1 MTNELKGKVNY
12 SVNKNIAILEV
23 DNPPVNPLSSGV
35 RAGLSEY
42 IAKANND
49 ESIEGIILT
58 GAGRSFIAGADI
70 SEFGQKP
77 DGPDLHTALKEIEF
91 SKKPVLAAI
100 NGTAL
105 GGGLETALVCNYR
118 MGTDKAI
125 VGLPEVNLGLLPGAG
140 GTQRLPRLIGPSQAL
155 KMMIAGTPMSAKK
168 ALQQG
173 VIDAISENSLIDD
186 AIAFLQEKIGL
197 DLNEHPK
204 VRDKNEKV
212 LEARGDDN
220 VLSEAKALA
229 AKTRR
234 GQFAPGQIIACVEAA
249 INEDDFDIGMKKES
263 EYFLECLINP
273 QREAMIHIFFGERAA
288 SKISDIPKETPLL
301 PINSAGIVGSG
312 TMGGG
317 IAMNFANAGIP
328 VLVLDQ
334 DEKNLKRGM
343 GVIEKNYQMMVDRGR
358 MTQEQKDAVLSL
370 ITPTLSYEDLSDVDI
385 AVEAVYENL
394 ELKQEIFKSLDTV
407 TKDHAILA
415 SNTSGLDIDAI
426 ASSTKRPGKVVGTH
440 FFSPA
445 NVMRLLEVVRGK
457 DSSDE
462 TMATVMSIGKRMG
475 KAAVVSLNAPGFIGN
490 RMLAGY
496 TYQANMLLLEGALPN
511 QVDSALESFGM
522 SMGPFRMMD
531 LVGLDL
537 GWRARKLANIET
549 PLANKISDALC
560 EQDRFGQ
567 KTSKGFYNYSE
578 GSRAPNPAPENED
591 IYKAIS
597 SQNNIERREISDQ
610 EIIDRCILA
619 LVNEGARILEEGVA
633 QRSGDMDI
641 VYINGYGFPI
651 WRGGPMFYANQLGL
665 AEVISK
671 MSAFS
676 KLDENFWRPA
686 PLLQKL
692 ADSSGAFGEAPAPE
706 ERAELLSFNKA
717 IWVVY
722 RLKKPINRYL
732 QLFFVELS

>member
-445 NVMRLLEVVRGK
+445 NIMRLLEVVRGK

-717 IWVVY
+717 NMGGV
-722 RLKKPINRYL
+722 
-732 QLFFVELS
+732 

>member
-12 SVNKNIAILEV
+12 TTKGNIAILEV

-42 IAKANND
+42 ISKANED
-49 ESIEGIILT
+49 DSIEGIILT

-77 DGPDLHTALKEIEF
+77 DGPDLHTALREIEF

-118 MGTDKAI
+118 MGTNKAI

-155 KMMIAGTPMSAKK
+155 KMMLSGTPISAKK

-186 AIAFLQEKIGL
+186 AIMFLQEKIGQS
-197 DLNEHPK
+197 EHPK
-204 VRDKNEKV
+204 VRDKNEK
-212 LEARGDDN
+212 LIEARGADN
-220 VLSEAKALA
+220 VLAEARALA
-229 AKTRR
+229 SKTRR

-249 INEDDFDIGMKKES
+249 INEDDFDVGMKKES

-288 SKISDIPKETPLL
+288 SKISDIPKETPLH
-301 PINSAGIVGSG
+301 PIQKAGVVGSG

-317 IAMNFANAGIP
+317 IAMNFANSGIP

-334 DEKNLKRGM
+334 DEKNLERGM
-343 GVIEKNYQMMVDRGR
+343 GVIDKNYQMMVERGR
-358 MTQEQKDAVLSL
+358 MTQEQKDIVMGL
-370 ITPTLSYEDLSDVDI
+370 ISPTLSYEDLADVDI
-385 AVEAVYENL
+385 VVEAVYENL
-394 ELKQEIFKSLDTV
+394 ELKQEIFRSLDEATNEN
-407 TKDHAILA
+407 AILA

-426 ASSTKRPGKVVGTH
+426 ASVTNRPEKVVGTH

-445 NVMRLLEVVRGK
+445 NIMRLLEVVRGQE
-457 DSSDE
+457 SSDE
-462 TMATVMSIGKRMG
+462 TMATVMSIGKRMK
-475 KAAVVSLNAPGFIGN
+475 KASVVSLNAPGFIGN
-490 RMLAGY
+490 RMLYGY

-511 QVDSALESFGM
+511 QIDNALESFGM

-537 GWRARKLANIET
+537 GWRARKLGNIET
-549 PLANKISDALC
+549 PLTNKIADALC

-567 KTSKGFYNYSE
+567 KNSKGFYNYSE

-591 IYKAIS
+591 IYKEIS
-597 SQNNIERREISDQ
+597 DNNNIARREISDQ

-619 LVNEGARILEEGVA
+619 LVNEGAQILEEGVA

-651 WRGGPMFYANQLGL
+651 WRGGPMFYANQQGL
-665 AEVISK
+665 DKVIEK
-671 MSAFS
+671 MNNFS
-676 KLDENFWRPA
+676 KLDEEFWKPA

-692 ADSSGAFGEAPAPE
+692 ADESSVFGEAPTQN
-706 ERAELLSFNKA
+706 ERATKLSF
-717 IWVVY
+717 
-722 RLKKPINRYL
+722 KKTNIGG
-732 QLFFVELS
+732 V

>member
-12 SVNKNIAILEV
+12 TVNGNIAILEV

-35 RAGLSEY
+35 RAGLAEY
-42 IAKANND
+42 IAKANED
-49 ESIEGIILT
+49 DTIEGIILT

-70 SEFGQKP
+70 SEFGQKS
-77 DGPDLHTALKEIEF
+77 DGPDLHTALKDIEF

-118 MGTDKAI
+118 MGTEKAI

-155 KMMIAGTPMSAKK
+155 KMMLAGTPMSAKK

-186 AIAFLQEKIGL
+186 AIAFLQEKIGSE
-197 DLNEHPK
+197 EHPK

-220 VLSEAKALA
+220 VLAEAKALA

-234 GQFAPGQIIACVEAA
+234 GQFAPGQIISCVEAA
-249 INEDDFDIGMKKES
+249 INEDDFDVGMKKES
-263 EYFLECLINP
+263 EYFLECLMNP

-288 SKISDIPKETPLL
+288 SKISDIPKDTPLL
-301 PINSAGIVGSG
+301 PISSAGIVGSG

-334 DEKNLKRGM
+334 DEKNLERGM
-343 GVIEKNYQMMVDRGR
+343 GVIERNYQMMVDRGR
-358 MTQEQKDAVLSL
+358 MTPEQKDMVLGL
-370 ITPTLSYEDLSDVDI
+370 ITPTLSYEDLANVDI

-394 ELKQEIFKSLDTV
+394 ELKQEIFKSLDAV

-426 ASSTKRPGKVVGTH
+426 ASSTNRPGKVVGTH

-457 DSSDE
+457 ESSNE
-462 TMATVMSIGKRMG
+462 TMATVMSIGKKMG

-537 GWRARKLANIET
+537 GWRARKLADMET

-578 GSRAPNPAPENED
+578 GSRAPNAAPENEP
-591 IYKAIS
+591 IYKEIS
-597 SQNNIERREISDQ
+597 EQNNIKRREISDQ

-665 AEVISK
+665 SEVINK
-671 MSAFS
+671 MNDFS
-676 KLDENFWRPA
+676 ELDAHFWKPA
-686 PLLQKL
+686 PLLRKL
-692 ADSSGAFGEAPAPE
+692 ADESGTFGEAPAPE
-706 ERAELLSFNKA
+706 DRSELLSFKNA
-717 IWVVY
+717 NMGGV
-722 RLKKPINRYL
+722 
-732 QLFFVELS
+732 

>member
-12 SVNKNIAILEV
+12 SVNENIAILEV

-118 MGTDKAI
+118 MGTNKAI

-173 VIDAISENSLIDD
+173 VIDAISENSLMDD

-334 DEKNLKRGM
+334 DEKNLERGM

-358 MTQEQKDAVLSL
+358 MTQEQKDMVLGL

-445 NVMRLLEVVRGK
+445 NIMRLLEVVRGK

-560 EQDRFGQ
+560 DQDRFGQ

-591 IYKAIS
+591 IYKEIS
-597 SQNNIERREISDQ
+597 SQNNIERRDISDQ

-676 KLDENFWRPA
+676 KLDENFWKPA

-692 ADSSGAFGEAPAPE
+692 ADSSGAFGEAPAPG

-717 IWVVY
+717 NMGGV
-722 RLKKPINRYL
+722 
-732 QLFFVELS
+732 

>member
-1 MTNELKGKVNY
+1 MTNKLKGKVNY
-12 SVNKNIAILEV
+12 SVNNNIAILEV

-35 RAGLSEY
+35 RAGLAKY
-42 IAKANND
+42 IAEANND
-49 ESIEGIILT
+49 DSIEGIVLT

-70 SEFGQKP
+70 SEFGQKS
-77 DGPDLHTALKEIEF
+77 DGPDLHETLKEIEF

-118 MGTDKAI
+118 MGTNKAI

-140 GTQRLPRLIGPSQAL
+140 GTQRLPRLIGPAQAL
-155 KMMIAGTPMSAKK
+155 KMMLAGTPMSAKK
-168 ALQQG
+168 ALDEG
-173 VIDAISENSLIDD
+173 VIDAISENSLMDD
-186 AIAFLQEKIGL
+186 AIAFLKEKIGA
-197 DLNEHPK
+197 ETHPK

-212 LEARGDDN
+212 IEARGDEN
-220 VLSEAKALA
+220 ILAEAKALA

-249 INEDDFDIGMKKES
+249 INEDDFDVGMKKES

-301 PINSAGIVGSG
+301 SIGSAGIIGSG

-358 MTQEQKDAVLSL
+358 ITKEQKDMVMGL
-370 ITPTLSYEDLSDVDI
+370 ITPTLSYDDLSDVDI

-394 ELKQEIFKSLDTV
+394 DLKQEIFKSLDTV

-426 ASSTKRPGKVVGTH
+426 AASTNRPEKVVGTH

-462 TMATVMSIGKRMG
+462 TMATVMALGKKMG

-537 GWRARKLANIET
+537 GWRARKLAKIET

-560 EQDRFGQ
+560 EQERFGQ

-578 GSRAPNPAPENED
+578 GSRAPNPAPENEA
-591 IYKAIS
+591 IYMEIS
-597 SQNNIERREISDQ
+597 DQNNIERREISDQ

-651 WRGGPMFYANQLGL
+651 WRGGPMFYANQQGL
-665 AEVISK
+665 SNVISK
-671 MSAFS
+671 MVDFS
-676 KLDENFWRPA
+676 ELDNNFWEPA
-686 PLLQKL
+686 PLLKKL
-692 ADSSGAFGEAPAPE
+692 AEESGSFGEAPAPE
-706 ERAELLSFNKA
+706 NRAELLSFKNA
-717 IWVVY
+717 NMGGV
-722 RLKKPINRYL
+722 
-732 QLFFVELS
+732 

>member
-1 MTNELKGKVNY
+1 MTNKLKGKVNY
-12 SVNKNIAILEV
+12 SVNGNIAILEV

-35 RAGLSEY
+35 RAGLAKF
-42 IAKANND
+42 IAEANND
-49 ESIEGIILT
+49 DSIQGIVLT

-70 SEFGQKP
+70 SEFGQKS
-77 DGPDLHTALKEIEF
+77 DGPDLHETLKEIEF

-118 MGTDKAI
+118 MGTNKAI

-140 GTQRLPRLIGPSQAL
+140 GTQRLPRLIGPAQAL

-168 ALQQG
+168 ALDQG
-173 VIDAISENSLIDD
+173 VIDAISENSLMDD
-186 AIAFLQEKIGL
+186 AIAFLKEKIGA
-197 DLNEHPK
+197 EMHPK

-212 LEARGDDN
+212 IEARGDDN
-220 VLSEAKALA
+220 ILTEAKALA

-249 INEDDFDIGMKKES
+249 INEDDFDVGMKKES

-301 PINSAGIVGSG
+301 SIGSAGIVGSG

-358 MTQEQKDAVLSL
+358 MTKEQKDMVMGL
-370 ITPTLSYEDLSDVDI
+370 ITPTLSYDDLSEVDI

-394 ELKQEIFKSLDTV
+394 DLKQEIFKTLDTV

-426 ASSTKRPGKVVGTH
+426 AASTNRPEKVVGTH

-445 NVMRLLEVVRGK
+445 NVMRLLEIVRGK

-462 TMATVMSIGKRMG
+462 TMATVMALGKKMG

-511 QVDSALESFGM
+511 QVDSALEAFGM

-537 GWRARKLANIET
+537 GWRARKLAKMET

-560 EQDRFGQ
+560 EQQRFGQ

-578 GSRAPNPAPENED
+578 GSRAPNPAPENES
-591 IYKAIS
+591 IYMEIS
-597 SQNNIERREISDQ
+597 DQNNIERREISDQ

-651 WRGGPMFYANQLGL
+651 WRGGPMFYANQQGL
-665 AEVISK
+665 SNVISK
-671 MSAFS
+671 MVDFS
-676 KLDENFWRPA
+676 KLDNNFWEPA
-686 PLLQKL
+686 PLLKKL
-692 ADSSGAFGEAPAPE
+692 AEESGSFGEAPAPE
-706 ERAELLSFNKA
+706 NRAELLSFKNA
-717 IWVVY
+717 NMGGV
-722 RLKKPINRYL
+722 
-732 QLFFVELS
+732 

>member
-12 SVNKNIAILEV
+12 TVNGNIAILEV

-35 RAGLSEY
+35 RAGLAEY
-42 IAKANND
+42 IAKANED
-49 ESIEGIILT
+49 DAIEGIILT

-70 SEFGQKP
+70 SEFGQKS
-77 DGPDLHTALKEIEF
+77 DGPDLHTALKDIEF

-118 MGTDKAI
+118 MGTEKAI

-155 KMMIAGTPMSAKK
+155 KMMLAGTPMSAKK

-186 AIAFLQEKIGL
+186 AIVFLQEKIGSE
-197 DLNEHPK
+197 EHPK

-220 VLSEAKALA
+220 VLAEAKALA

-234 GQFAPGQIIACVEAA
+234 GQFAPGQIISCVEAA
-249 INEDDFDIGMKKES
+249 INEDDFDVGMKKES
-263 EYFLECLINP
+263 EYFLECLMNP

-288 SKISDIPKETPLL
+288 SKISDIPKDTPLL
-301 PINSAGIVGSG
+301 PISSAGIVGSG

-334 DEKNLKRGM
+334 DEKNLERGM
-343 GVIEKNYQMMVDRGR
+343 GVIERNYQMMVDRGR
-358 MTQEQKDAVLSL
+358 MTPEQKDMVLGL
-370 ITPTLSYEDLSDVDI
+370 ITPTLSYEDLANVDI

-394 ELKQEIFKSLDTV
+394 ELKQEIFKSLDAV

-426 ASSTKRPGKVVGTH
+426 ASSTNRPGKVVGTH

-457 DSSDE
+457 ESSNE
-462 TMATVMSIGKRMG
+462 TMATVMSIGKKMG

-537 GWRARKLANIET
+537 GWRARKLADMET

-578 GSRAPNPAPENED
+578 GSRAPNAAPENEP
-591 IYKAIS
+591 IYKEIS
-597 SQNNIERREISDQ
+597 EQNNIERREISDQ

-651 WRGGPMFYANQLGL
+651 WRGGPMLYANQLGL
-665 AEVISK
+665 SEVINK
-671 MSAFS
+671 MNDFS
-676 KLDENFWRPA
+676 ELDAHFWKPA
-686 PLLQKL
+686 PLLRKL
-692 ADSSGAFGEAPAPE
+692 ADESSTFGEAPAPE
-706 ERAELLSFNKA
+706 DRSELLSFKNA
-717 IWVVY
+717 NMGGV
-722 RLKKPINRYL
+722 
-732 QLFFVELS
+732 

>member
-1 MTNELKGKVNY
+1 MTNDLKGKVNY
-12 SVNKNIAILEV
+12 TVNGNIAILEV

-35 RAGLSEY
+35 RAGLAEY
-42 IAKANND
+42 IAKANED
-49 ESIEGIILT
+49 DAIEGIILT

-70 SEFGQKP
+70 SEFGQKS
-77 DGPDLHTALKEIEF
+77 DGPDLHTALKDIEF

-118 MGTDKAI
+118 MGTEKAI

-155 KMMIAGTPMSAKK
+155 KMMLAGTPMSAKK

-186 AIAFLQEKIGL
+186 AIAFLQEKIGSE
-197 DLNEHPK
+197 EHPK

-220 VLSEAKALA
+220 VLAEAKALA

-234 GQFAPGQIIACVEAA
+234 GQFAPGQIISCVEAA
-249 INEDDFDIGMKKES
+249 INEDDFDVGMKKES
-263 EYFLECLINP
+263 EYFLECLMNP

-288 SKISDIPKETPLL
+288 SKISDIPKDTPLL
-301 PINSAGIVGSG
+301 PISSAGIVGSG

-334 DEKNLKRGM
+334 DEKNLERGM
-343 GVIEKNYQMMVDRGR
+343 GVIERNYQMMVDRGR
-358 MTQEQKDAVLSL
+358 MTPEQKDMVLGL
-370 ITPTLSYEDLSDVDI
+370 ITPTLSYEDLANVDI

-394 ELKQEIFKSLDTV
+394 ELKQEIFKSLDAV

-426 ASSTKRPGKVVGTH
+426 ASSTNRPGKVVGTH

-457 DSSDE
+457 ESSNE
-462 TMATVMSIGKRMG
+462 TMATVMSIGKKMG

-537 GWRARKLANIET
+537 GWRARKLADMET

-578 GSRAPNPAPENED
+578 GSRAPNAAPENEP
-591 IYKAIS
+591 IYKEIS
-597 SQNNIERREISDQ
+597 EQNNIERREISDQ

-665 AEVISK
+665 SEVINK
-671 MSAFS
+671 MNNFS
-676 KLDENFWRPA
+676 ELDEHFWKPA
-686 PLLQKL
+686 PLLKKL
-692 ADSSGAFGEAPAPE
+692 ADESGAFGEAPAPDD
-706 ERAELLSFNKA
+706 RSELLRFKNA
-717 IWVVY
+717 NMGGV
-722 RLKKPINRYL
+722 
-732 QLFFVELS
+732 

>member
-12 SVNKNIAILEV
+12 TVNGNIAILEV

-35 RAGLSEY
+35 RAGLAEY
-42 IAKANND
+42 IAKANED
-49 ESIEGIILT
+49 DAIEGIILT

-70 SEFGQKP
+70 SEFGQKS
-77 DGPDLHTALKEIEF
+77 DGPDLHTALKDIEF

-118 MGTDKAI
+118 MGTEKAI

-155 KMMIAGTPMSAKK
+155 KMMLAGTPMSAKK

-186 AIAFLQEKIGL
+186 AIAFLQEKIGSE
-197 DLNEHPK
+197 EHPK

-220 VLSEAKALA
+220 VLAEAKALA

-234 GQFAPGQIIACVEAA
+234 GQFAPGQIISCVEAA
-249 INEDDFDIGMKKES
+249 INEDDFDVGMKKES
-263 EYFLECLINP
+263 EYFLECLMNP

-288 SKISDIPKETPLL
+288 SKISDIPKDTPLL
-301 PINSAGIVGSG
+301 PISSAGIVGSG

-334 DEKNLKRGM
+334 DEKNLERGM
-343 GVIEKNYQMMVDRGR
+343 GVIERNYQMMVDRGR
-358 MTQEQKDAVLSL
+358 MTPEQKDMVLGL
-370 ITPTLSYEDLSDVDI
+370 ITPTLSYEDLANVDI

-394 ELKQEIFKSLDTV
+394 ELKQEIFKSLDAV

-426 ASSTKRPGKVVGTH
+426 ASSTNRPGKVVGTH

-457 DSSDE
+457 ESSNE
-462 TMATVMSIGKRMG
+462 TMATVMSIGKKMG

-537 GWRARKLANIET
+537 GWRARKLADMET

-578 GSRAPNPAPENED
+578 GSRAPNAAPENEP
-591 IYKAIS
+591 IYKEIS
-597 SQNNIERREISDQ
+597 DQNNIERREISDQ

-665 AEVISK
+665 SEVINK
-671 MSAFS
+671 MNDFS
-676 KLDENFWRPA
+676 ELDAHFWKPA
-686 PLLQKL
+686 PLLRKL
-692 ADSSGAFGEAPAPE
+692 ADESGTFGEAPAPE
-706 ERAELLSFNKA
+706 DRSELLSFKNA
-717 IWVVY
+717 NMGGV
-722 RLKKPINRYL
+722 
-732 QLFFVELS
+732 

>member
-12 SVNKNIAILEV
+12 TVNGNIAILEV

-35 RAGLSEY
+35 RAGLAEY
-42 IAKANND
+42 IAKANED
-49 ESIEGIILT
+49 DTIEGIILT

-70 SEFGQKP
+70 SEFGQKS
-77 DGPDLHTALKEIEF
+77 DGPDLHTALKDIEF

-118 MGTDKAI
+118 MGTEKAI

-155 KMMIAGTPMSAKK
+155 KMMLAGTPMSAKK

-186 AIAFLQEKIGL
+186 AIVFLQEKIGSE
-197 DLNEHPK
+197 EHPK

-220 VLSEAKALA
+220 VLAEAKALA

-234 GQFAPGQIIACVEAA
+234 GQFAPGQIISCVEAA
-249 INEDDFDIGMKKES
+249 INEDDFDVGMKKES
-263 EYFLECLINP
+263 EYFLECLMNP

-288 SKISDIPKETPLL
+288 SKISDIPKDTPLL
-301 PINSAGIVGSG
+301 PISSAGIVGSG

-334 DEKNLKRGM
+334 DEKNLERGM
-343 GVIEKNYQMMVDRGR
+343 GVIERNYQMMVDRGR
-358 MTQEQKDAVLSL
+358 MTPEQKDMVLGL
-370 ITPTLSYEDLSDVDI
+370 ITPTLSYEDLANVDI

-394 ELKQEIFKSLDTV
+394 ELKQEIFKSLDAV

-426 ASSTKRPGKVVGTH
+426 ASSTNRPGKVVGTH

-457 DSSDE
+457 ESSNE
-462 TMATVMSIGKRMG
+462 TMATVMSIGKKMG

-537 GWRARKLANIET
+537 GWRARKLADMET

-578 GSRAPNPAPENED
+578 GSRAPNAAPENEP
-591 IYKAIS
+591 IYKEIS
-597 SQNNIERREISDQ
+597 EQNNIKRREISDQ

-619 LVNEGARILEEGVA
+619 LVNEGARILDEGVA

-665 AEVISK
+665 SEVINK
-671 MSAFS
+671 MNDFS
-676 KLDENFWRPA
+676 ELDAHFWKPA
-686 PLLQKL
+686 PLLRKL
-692 ADSSGAFGEAPAPE
+692 ADESSTFGEAPAPE
-706 ERAELLSFNKA
+706 DRSELLSFKNA
-717 IWVVY
+717 NMGGV
-722 RLKKPINRYL
+722 
-732 QLFFVELS
+732 

>member
-12 SVNKNIAILEV
+12 SVNENIAILEV

-49 ESIEGIILT
+49 ESIDGIILT

-118 MGTDKAI
+118 MGTNKAI

-173 VIDAISENSLIDD
+173 VIDAISENSLMDD

-334 DEKNLKRGM
+334 DEKNLERGM

-358 MTQEQKDAVLSL
+358 MTQEQKDMVLGL

-426 ASSTKRPGKVVGTH
+426 ASSTKRPEKVVGTH

-445 NVMRLLEVVRGK
+445 NIMRLLEVVRGK

-496 TYQANMLLLEGALPN
+496 TYQANMLLLEGALPS

-560 EQDRFGQ
+560 DQDRFGQ

-591 IYKAIS
+591 IYKEIS
-597 SQNNIERREISDQ
+597 SQNNIERRDISDQ

-676 KLDENFWRPA
+676 KLDENFWKPA

-717 IWVVY
+717 NMGGV
-722 RLKKPINRYL
+722 
-732 QLFFVELS
+732 

>member
-1 MTNELKGKVNY
+1 MTNELKGRVNY
-12 SVNKNIAILEV
+12 SVNGNIAILEV

-35 RAGLSEY
+35 RAGLAEY
-42 IAKANND
+42 ISKANED
-49 ESIEGIILT
+49 DSIEGIILT

-70 SEFGQKP
+70 SEFGQKS
-77 DGPDLHTALKEIEF
+77 DGPDLHTALKDIEF

-118 MGTDKAI
+118 MGTNKAI

-155 KMMIAGTPMSAKK
+155 KMMLAGTPMSAKK

-173 VIDAISENSLIDD
+173 VIDAISENSLMDD
-186 AIAFLQEKIGL
+186 AIAFLQEKIGS
-197 DLNEHPK
+197 ETHPK

-220 VLSEAKALA
+220 VLAEAKALA

-234 GQFAPGQIIACVEAA
+234 GQFAPGQIISCVEAA
-249 INEDDFDIGMKKES
+249 INEDDFDVGMKKES
-263 EYFLECLINP
+263 EYFLECLMNP

-334 DEKNLKRGM
+334 DEKNLERGM
-343 GVIEKNYQMMVDRGR
+343 GVIERNYQMMVDRGR
-358 MTQEQKDAVLSL
+358 MTQEQKDMVLGL

-394 ELKQEIFKSLDTV
+394 ELKQEIFKSLDAV
-407 TKDHAILA
+407 TKEHAILA

-426 ASSTKRPGKVVGTH
+426 AASTERPEKVVGTH

-537 GWRARKLANIET
+537 GWRARKLADMET

-578 GSRAPNPAPENED
+578 GSRAPNPAPENEA
-591 IYKAIS
+591 IYKEIS
-597 SQNNIERREISDQ
+597 DQNNIQRREISDQ

-633 QRSGDMDI
+633 QRSGDMDT

-665 AEVISK
+665 SEVINK
-671 MSAFS
+671 MSGFS
-676 KLDENFWRPA
+676 ELDEHFWKPA
-686 PLLQKL
+686 PLLKKL
-692 ADSSGAFGEAPAPE
+692 ADESGAFGEAPAPE
-706 ERAELLSFNKA
+706 DRSELLSFKKA
-717 IWVVY
+717 NMGGV
-722 RLKKPINRYL
+722 
-732 QLFFVELS
+732 

>member
-12 SVNKNIAILEV
+12 SVNENIAILEV

-118 MGTDKAI
+118 MGTNKAI

-173 VIDAISENSLIDD
+173 VIDAISENSLMDD

-212 LEARGDDN
+212 LEARVDDN

-334 DEKNLKRGM
+334 DEKNLERGM

-358 MTQEQKDAVLSL
+358 MTQEQKDMVLGL

-445 NVMRLLEVVRGK
+445 NIMRLLEVVRGK

-591 IYKAIS
+591 IYKEIS
-597 SQNNIERREISDQ
+597 SQNNIERRDISDQ

-676 KLDENFWRPA
+676 KLDENFWKPA

-717 IWVVY
+717 NMGGV
-722 RLKKPINRYL
+722 
-732 QLFFVELS
+732 

>member
-1 MTNELKGKVNY
+1 MTQPLKGKVNY
-12 SVNKNIAILEV
+12 TIQGNIAILEV

-42 IAKANND
+42 IQKANED
-49 ESIEGIILT
+49 DAVQGIILT

-77 DGPDLHTALKEIEF
+77 DGPDLHTTLRDIEF
-91 SKKPVLAAI
+91 STKPVVAAI

-118 MGTDKAI
+118 IGTNNAI

-140 GTQRLPRLIGPSQAL
+140 GTQRLPRLIGPSAAL
-155 KMMIAGTPMSAKK
+155 KMMLAGTPMSAKK
-168 ALQQG
+168 ALHQG
-173 VIDAISENSLIDD
+173 VIDAISENSLLED
-186 AIAFLQEKIGL
+186 AIVFLQDKIGL
-197 DLNEHPK
+197 DSHPK
-204 VRDKNEKV
+204 VRDKNEKII
-212 LEARGDDN
+212 EARGDIN
-220 VLSEAKALA
+220 VLTEARALA
-229 AKTRR
+229 AKTRK

-249 INEDDFDIGMKKES
+249 INEDNFDDGMKKEAD
-263 EYFLECLINP
+263 YFLECLLHP

-288 SKISDIPKETPLL
+288 SKISDVPKDTPLL
-301 PINSAGIVGSG
+301 PINSAGVVGSG

-317 IAMNFANAGIP
+317 IAMNFANSGVP
-328 VLVLDQ
+328 VFVLDQ

-343 GVIEKNYQMMVDRGR
+343 SVIERNYQMMVDRGR
-358 MTQEQKDAVLSL
+358 MLPEQKDAVMNL
-370 ITPTLSYEDLSDVDI
+370 ITPTLRYEDLSEVDI

-394 ELKQEIFKSLDTV
+394 ALKQEIFKSLDMHIN
-407 TKDHAILA
+407 DNAILA

-426 ASSTKRPGKVVGTH
+426 ASVTNRPEKVVGTH

-445 NVMRLLEVVRGK
+445 NIMRLLEVVKGEV
-457 DSSDE
+457 SSNE

-490 RMLAGY
+490 RMLFGY

-511 QVDSALESFGM
+511 QVDNALESFGM

-531 LVGLDL
+531 LIGLDL
-537 GWRARKLANIET
+537 GWRARKLAELDT

-560 EQDRFGQ
+560 ELERFGQ
-567 KTSKGFYNYSE
+567 KNGKGFYNYSE
-578 GSRAPNPAPENED
+578 GSRAPNPAPENQD
-591 IYKAIS
+591 IYESIS
-597 SQNNIERREISDQ
+597 NQNNIVRREISDQ

-619 LVNEGARILEEGVA
+619 LVNEGAQILAEGVA

-651 WRGGPMFYANQLGL
+651 WRGGPMFYANKLGL
-665 AEVISK
+665 DKVIK
-671 MSAFS
+671 KINEFSAM
-676 KLDENFWRPA
+676 DHNFWKPA
-686 PLLQKL
+686 PLLEKL
-692 ADSSGAFGEAPAPE
+692 AAEGQFFGEAPE
-706 ERAELLSFNKA
+706 IEKRDKKLSFKQSKNMGG
-717 IWVVY
+717 V
-722 RLKKPINRYL
+722 
-732 QLFFVELS
+732 

>member
-12 SVNKNIAILEV
+12 SVNENIAILEV

-118 MGTDKAI
+118 MGTNKAI

-173 VIDAISENSLIDD
+173 VIDAISENSLMDD

-334 DEKNLKRGM
+334 DEKNLERGM

-358 MTQEQKDAVLSL
+358 MTQEQKDMVLGL

-445 NVMRLLEVVRGK
+445 NIMRLLEVVRGK

-560 EQDRFGQ
+560 DQDRFGQ

-591 IYKAIS
+591 IYKEIS
-597 SQNNIERREISDQ
+597 NQNNIERREISDQ

-676 KLDENFWRPA
+676 KLDENFWKPA

-717 IWVVY
+717 NMGGV
-722 RLKKPINRYL
+722 
-732 QLFFVELS
+732 